1 MNSLT
6 IMAAQT
12 RPKGTH
18 WTVDEAWKTGVR
30 ADMAKAG
37 ISSAELARRIG
48 CSPSALTVLWRPAT
62 KESRLVPAIHRELGR
77 GAPMPVPS
85 TTDETLRKINRQW
98 PALSKE
104 GRALVEQLVE
114 QLAVKR

>member
-37 ISSAELARRIG
+37 ISSAELGSLPPNSHVELVAR
-48 CSPSALTVLWRPAT
+48 P
-62 KESRLVPAIHRELGR
+62 
-77 GAPMPVPS
+77 
-85 TTDETLRKINRQW
+85 LR
-98 PALSKE
+98 
-104 GRALVEQLVE
+104 
-114 QLAVKR
+114 